1 VLGTALQRDGYRAH
15 DVPAFDYTY
24 VVPGVFAQDD
34 YVVASRLTVSASG
47 RIDHHSRF
55 GTFASPRV
63 SALVKLGAGW
73 TLRPSAGSG
82 FFAPTPFTEET
93 EATGLSRLAPLDDL
107 EAEQG
112 RSVSIDLGWKRGPIE
127 LTATWFQ
134 SVIDDPV
141 LLTETPSALA
151 SKPVQIVNAPGPTRT
166 RGSEFIARWHHGQMD
181 LIATHM
187 FVWAT
192 EVEPADRVRRE
203 VELTPRHTGGV
214 DWLSQIGNGR
224 IGIEVF
230 YTGRQQLR
238 DSPYRPRTEPYVLW
252 GVVGEWRIGRARLF
266 LNAENLAD
274 VRQTE
279 FDPFVRPSRRPD
291 GRWTEDVW
299 MPLEGRVL
307 NGGVRLGF

>member
-1 VLGTALQRDGYRAH
+1 
-15 DVPAFDYTY
+15 
-24 VVPGVFAQDD
+24 
-34 YVVASRLTVSASG
+34 
-47 RIDHHSRF
+47 
-55 GTFASPRV
+55 
-63 SALVKLGAGW
+63 
-73 TLRPSAGSG
+73 
-82 FFAPTPFTEET
+82 
-93 EATGLSRLAPLDDL
+93 
-107 EAEQG
+107 
-112 RSVSIDLGWKRGPIE
+112 
-127 LTATWFQ
+127 
-134 SVIDDPV
+134 
-141 LLTETPSALA
+141 
-151 SKPVQIVNAPGPTRT
+151 
-166 RGSEFIARWHHGQMD
+166 
-181 LIATHM
+181 
-187 FVWAT
+187 
-192 EVEPADRVRRE
+192 VRRE